1 MRTDFASALLAFAVF
16 FVSAIHAQE
25 DAHGAK
31 DHPTI
36 PRFPGTVISWATQHD
51 FGAREFTLKD
61 GTKNVE
67 GRIWEIQYAP
77 KDGAR
82 VPSPLELA
90 RNYGNLF
97 KRNGG
102 AVLFEQVDSGGGTVT
117 MKMPSGTVETWME
130 ITINNNGEQFTFY
143 IVTTTP
149 MEQKV
154 ELSADEIGT
163 ALATTGRVAL
173 YGILFDT
180 NKAVIKPESAAL
192 LKEIVALLKKN
203 TALKLRIEGHTDNI
217 GVAAANKA
225 LSEKRAQS
233 VLAALK
239 AEGIDT
245 ARLSATGWGS
255 ERPIAGNATEADRAR
270 NRRVE
275 LVKP

>member
-1 MRTDFASALLAFAVF
+1 MRANFASALLAFAVF
-16 FVSAIHAQE
+16 LVPAVHAQE

-36 PRFPGTVISWATQHD
+36 PRFPGTVISTSTQHD
-51 FGAREFTLKD
+51 FGAHEFTIKD

-77 KDGAR
+77 KEGAR

-102 AVLFEQVDSGGGTVT
+102 TVLFEQVDSGGGKVT

-130 ITINNNGEQFTFY
+130 IVINNSGEQFTFY

-154 ELSADEIGT
+154 ELSADEIGN

-192 LKEIVALLKKN
+192 LKEIAALLKKD
-203 TALKLRIEGHTDNI
+203 ASLKLRIEGHTDNV

-239 AEGIDT
+239 SEGIDP

-255 ERPIAGNATEADRAR
+255 EKPVAGNATEADRAR